1 MIKDKQKAL
10 KLLKQKIN
18 GEIKI
23 TYMDISKQTGY
34 EKRQLIRLSQIIEKK
49 DIEDL
54 LIHGLTGKNSNNSAP
69 NQEIEYIK
77 KFKNQYP
84 NISIQQ
90 FMDIYHEDIILKKEK
105 QDDVKKYNLKKRSK
119 SFFQQLYKNEGW
131 KSPIKH
137 KCFKPNKDVYSLRDP
152 MPRTGML
159 IMTDGTPYDWFE
171 TGELYSLHSTLDD
184 ATGKL
189 CSGWF
194 TKNECQFGYLKTFE
208 ILFKKHGIPQAI
220 YGDRTHIL
228 WTPKENSQTQ
238 IGRML
243 DELGTELIFALS
255 SEAKG
260 KIENKNKVIQNRL
273 PNDIKRFNIKDYD
286 ELNIWFND
294 FYINYL
300 NSKFGYEPK
309 ESESEFVPLDNTDL
323 TTILCIKEERT
334 ILNGNMFSYGN
345 HYYIPIN
352 DDGTDYVF
360 YKGTKIIVYDDTLN
374 NTIKIFK
381 NNKIYNTRKI
391 KGQRINIEK
400 KKAKEVEEQ
409 KTLERLFRER
419 DERLKA
425 RAKRS

>member
-1 MIKDKQKAL
+1 MIKDKQKVL

-18 GEIKI
+18 GEIII
-23 TYMDISKQTGY
+23 TYNEISKQTGY
-34 EKRQLIRLSQIIEKK
+34 SRMQISRFNIEIEKR
-49 DIEDL
+49 DIDSI
-54 LIHGLTGKNSNNSAP
+54 LIHGNKGRKPSITASD
-69 NQEIEYIK
+69 QEVEYIREFK
-77 KFKNQYP
+77 KKYLKCS
-84 NISIQQ
+84 ISQ
-90 FMDIYHEDIILKKEK
+90 FQDIYNEDVIFNPKMESVVKEN
-105 QDDVKKYNLKKRSK
+105 NLKKRSK
-119 SFFQQLYKNEGW
+119 SFFQKLYKKEGW
-131 KSPIKH
+131 KSLIKH
-137 KCFKPNKDVYSLRDP
+137 KCFNPNKNIHSLRDP

-159 IMTDGTPYDWFE
+159 IMTDGTPYDWFG

-208 ILFKKHGIPQAI
+208 IMFKKHGISQVI
-220 YGDRTHIL
+220 YSDRTHIL
-228 WTPKENSQTQ
+228 WAPKEDSQTQ

-243 DELGTELIFALS
+243 DELGIELIFALS

-260 KIENKNKVIQNRL
+260 KIENKNKVVQNRL

-294 FYINYL
+294 FYIDYL
-300 NSKFGYEPK
+300 NSKFGYKPK
-309 ESESEFVPLDNTDL
+309 EEESEFVPLDNTDL

-345 HYYIPIN
+345 HYYIPTN

-360 YKGTKIIVYDDTLN
+360 YKGTKVFVYDDTLN

-381 NNKIYNTRKI
+381 NNKLYNTRI
-391 KGQRINIEK
+391 IEGQRINIEK
-400 KKAKEVEEQ
+400 KKLKEIEEQ
-409 KTLERLFRER
+409 KTLDRLFRER

>member
-1 MIKDKQKAL
+1 MQISRL
-10 KLLKQKIN
+10 NI
-18 GEIKI
+18 EI
-23 TYMDISKQTGY
+23 
-34 EKRQLIRLSQIIEKK
+34 EKRDSDSI
-49 DIEDL
+49 
-54 LIHGLTGKNSNNSAP
+54 LIHGNKGIKPSITASD
-69 NQEIEYIK
+69 QEVEYIREFK
-77 KFKNQYP
+77 KKYP
-84 NISIQQ
+84 ECSISQ
-90 FMDIYHEDIILKKEK
+90 FQDIYNEDVVFKKEK
-105 QDDVKKYNLKKRSK
+105 QDDVKKYNLRKRSK
-119 SFFQQLYKNEGW
+119 SFFQHLYKNEGW

-137 KCFKPNKDVYSLRDP
+137 KCFKPNKDIHSLRDP
-152 MPRTGML
+152 MPRCGML
-159 IMTDGTPYDWFE
+159 IMTDGTPYDWFG

-194 TKNECQFGYLKTFE
+194 TKNECQFGYLKTFD
-208 ILFKKHGIPQAI
+208 IMFKKYGIPQVI

-228 WTPKENSQTQ
+228 WTQKENSQTQ

-260 KIENKNKVIQNRL
+260 KIENKNKVVQNRL

-294 FYINYL
+294 FYIDYI
-300 NSKFGYEPK
+300 NSKFGYDSK
-309 ESESEFVPLDNTDL
+309 EEESEFVPLNNTDL

-345 HYYIPIN
+345 HYYIPTN
-352 DDGTDYVF
+352 DDSTDYVF

-374 NTIKIFK
+374 NTIRIFK
-381 NNKIYNTRKI
+381 NNKLYNTRI
-391 KGQRINIEK
+391 IEGQRINMEK
-400 KKAKEVEEQ
+400 KKLKEIEEQ